1 MVLKKIG
8 NFFSG
13 LVGNKKTNTSTNTS
27 TTNTST
33 NTSKRV
39 NTSSTVPTG
48 VNRPKVPRNAPPVR
62 QPLYVRPKIPRNAHV
77 VNNKSRN
84 ARVVRPRVPLNA
96 RVVRPKV
103 PLNARVVRPKV
114 PLNAR
119 RLPVRPPVRSYY
131 GGKKKHRVMTK
142 RTRKVDGVTRVV
154 RRTKTGRRYVLLH
167 GRRRYL

>member
-103 PLNARVVRPKV
+103 PLNAR
-114 PLNAR
+114 